1 MIDFNSHRPS
11 KLRRAGEKL
20 QPQGDTL
27 FGFEEVEIV
36 ELGLTKSPK
45 AASRLNDRMAWAI
58 AIFVALIPVPY
69 GANRPLAWFAAIAV
83 VALLCVVYFVG
94 IMIVDRNRPSQFR
107 NYRVIVAL
115 GGLAVVYAALQAL
128 GLETAPSFSQSH
140 TMLAVPRML
149 SYGLIFVLVSE
160 VCTNRFRTEKLL
172 RTVFYIILFHAA
184 WALLSLSVFGD
195 TLLLAEKTDYQ
206 GVATGT
212 FINRNSFATFMG
224 FGVIIGVAMMV
235 FEMRSPAH
243 RSPNRKSKRKG
254 VTADVGFIG
263 VLVLVILAALVAS
276 ASRLGLLSTLV
287 GAWFTMVAL
296 LLRTDVSPV
305 QVFGITSAALLLGLV
320 GFVAVSGQEMLN
332 RLVFIFVDSDTRIEL
347 FKQSWDMV
355 MSNKWTGVGLD
366 AYQIAFEQFHRAG
379 LSSDVVWDKPHNT
392 YLTLWS
398 ELGLVAGSLPMLAT
412 LVAFVML
419 VRSVATRER
428 SYFPAA
434 AAAGVMVQGAIHS
447 LGDFSLEIA
456 ANTYVFVIIVALGLA
471 SQSPAREASDAL

>member
-1 MIDFNSHRPS
+1 MIDFNSQRPS

-20 QPQGDTL
+20 QPQGNTL
-27 FGFEEVEIV
+27 FEFEEVEIV
-36 ELGLTKSPK
+36 ERRLTESPK

-58 AIFVALIPVPY
+58 AVFVALIPVPY
-69 GANRPLAWFAAIAV
+69 GANRPLAWFVAIAV
-83 VALLCVVYFVG
+83 VALLCLVYFIG
-94 IMIVDRNRPSQFR
+94 IMIVDRNRPSQLK
-107 NYRVIVAL
+107 NYWVIVAL
-115 GGLAVVYAALQAL
+115 GGLAVVFASLQAA
-128 GLETAPSFSQSH
+128 GFGVAPSFSQSH

-160 VCTNRFRTEKLL
+160 VCTNRFRTEKLM

-254 VTADVGFIG
+254 MTADVAFVG

-305 QVFGITSAALLLGLV
+305 RVFGLTSAALLLGLV

-355 MSNKWTGVGLD
+355 LSYKWMGVGLD
-366 AYQIAFEQFHRAG
+366 AYQIAFEQFHRDG

-398 ELGLVAGSLPMLAT
+398 EMGLIAGSLPMLAV

-434 AAAGVMVQGAIHS
+434 AAAGVIVQGAIHS
-447 LGDFSLEIA
+447 MGDFSLEIA

-471 SQSPAREASDAL
+471 RRSRAREV